1 MIVLIMLV
9 AALGLSLCY
18 MIWRYFKLLR
28 VDKKLLAALAR
39 HDEELAYWRD
49 LVRKNSV
56 QIGCDVP
63 CNTIDLF
70 NHPGYAKVVS
80 ERATRSIG
88 DCVAQTLQEYL
99 LPYLMEHV
107 HEMYRY
113 GLGKLRFRIPMIRA
127 DFKSLEV
134 VFVDESSNATIPI
147 VDPRI
152 VAKRELEQQQCIE
165 AFKLNELATD
175 LSKMTKIF

>member
-9 AALGLSLCY
+9 AALGFSLCY

-39 HDEELAYWRD
+39 HDEDLAYWRD

-70 NHPGYAKVVS
+70 NHPDYAKVVS

-88 DCVAQTLQEYL
+88 DCVGQTLQNHL

-147 VDPRI
+147 VDQRI
-152 VAKRELEQQQCIE
+152 VEKREFIE
-165 AFKLNELATD
+165 EVALNQIAQD
-175 LSKMTKIF
+175 LSKATKIF